1 MLFSVLLFHPVGLF
15 RLNLLFHRQL
25 RNLRVQALDGLLA
38 LVDSDLVLS
47 FDSLICYFQGVVG
60 CCEALKGLFQA
71 GELDLL
77 LVALGSHM
85 FQVGLEMTLLFTCL
99 SDQGL
104 TLDIIN
110 LRKLALQ
117 IYHVFA
123 FFVKQS
129 LLLGLALDDA
139 SVDLLLDD
147 LACRIEHLIEVLLL
161 LFYLISE

>member
-1 MLFSVLLFHPVGLF
+1 
-15 RLNLLFHRQL
+15 
-25 RNLRVQALDGLLA
+25 
-38 LVDSDLVLS
+38 
-47 FDSLICYFQGVVG
+47 
-60 CCEALKGLFQA
+60 
-71 GELDLL
+71 
-77 LVALGSHM
+77 M

-123 FFVKQS
+123 FFVQQS